1 MSQEE
6 RYRVIQPQD
15 EEGFDLTTEED
26 RTRHLIARNG
36 DHLMIPFQCE
46 LCHFR
51 NLKGCDPRNVKE
63 DILLIRTIRR
73 ANVDAFWSREPGTV
87 EATRRESRQ
96 ILVVGNRLGLENV
109 LPAMGPF
116 PLTDTQGM
124 GIAVSILLRSLDKG
138 RYQNTLQYESVR
150 KMRSAFSNVWH
161 ASCNTLTT
169 SVLARDVR
177 KTYVT
182 SCPAYSLW
190 FERFMIGMHKRMGD
204 EVRQDKAV
212 TLAVI
217 HKLMEGLEE
226 EYLGSRTEEERG
238 ELADMSVFILAS
250 FLAALRGEETL
261 KISLG
266 ETRDYY
272 AEAENN
278 IKHKHIVLPLRG
290 RFKGENG
297 EGYHFVAVS
306 ALTDSGLKIG
316 PWVKRAIVLKENQG
330 RVKGFLFSSRGEK
343 RMKLKD
349 LDGGILDRLAKVQRF
364 FPDLISP
371 AVDVHEEYG
380 LSRSFRRGSTSEAIN
395 RGVTDSEV
403 DRNNRWRKEERAGA
417 RKAKL
422 RMRDHYSEVLVS
434 LGSYLKYSQAL

>member
-6 RYRVIQPQD
+6 RYRIVQPQD
-15 EEGFDLTTEED
+15 EEGFELTTEED
-26 RTRHLIARNG
+26 KTRHLVARNG

-51 NLKGCDPRNVKE
+51 NLKGCNPRNIGV
-63 DILLIRTIRR
+63 DFLLIRTIRR
-73 ANVDAFWSREPGTV
+73 ANMDAFWSREPGTV
-87 EATRRESRQ
+87 ESTRRETRK
-96 ILVVGNRLGLENV
+96 IVLVSNKLGLEDV
-109 LPAMGPF
+109 LPIMGPF

-124 GIAVSILLRSLDKG
+124 GIAVSVLMRSLDKG

-169 SVLARDVR
+169 SVLARDIR

-204 EVRQDKAV
+204 EVRQDKAI
-212 TLAVI
+212 TLEVI

-226 EYLGSRTEEERG
+226 EFLGSRSNEERSA
-238 ELADMSVFILAS
+238 LADMAVFSLAS

-266 ETRDYY
+266 ETRNYF

-278 IKHKHIVLPLRG
+278 LKHKHVVLPLRG

-297 EGYHFVAVS
+297 EGFHFVAVS
-306 ALTDSGLKIG
+306 ALTDSGLRIG
-316 PWVKRAIVLKENQG
+316 PWVRRALLLKENQG
-330 RVKGFLFSSRGEK
+330 RVKGFFFSCKKGK
-343 RMKLKD
+343 QMKLKN
-349 LDGGILDRLAKVQRF
+349 LEGGILDRLAKVQRL
-364 FPDLISP
+364 FPALISSV
-371 AVDVHEEYG
+371 VDVHEEYG

-395 RGVTDSEV
+395 RGVTDSEI

-422 RMRDHYSEVLVS
+422 KMRDHYSEVLVS
-434 LGSYLKYSQAL
+434 LRSYLRYSQAL